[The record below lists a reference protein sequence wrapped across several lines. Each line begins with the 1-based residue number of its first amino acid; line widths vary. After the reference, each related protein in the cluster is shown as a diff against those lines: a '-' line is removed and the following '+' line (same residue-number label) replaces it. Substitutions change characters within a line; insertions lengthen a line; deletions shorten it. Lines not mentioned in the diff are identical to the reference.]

1 MNLKKLSSH
10 PNGLAAGFVNYAIVT
25 AEYAA
30 AAFAF
35 GYIQNA
41 YPDKARIAGVP
52 TDLGVGVA
60 AKAASLVV
68 TLLGKGGV
76 LAKARPHLDIV
87 GNAGIAAYF
96 HTLGA
101 GHGFKKSGRVRA
113 ILPAGSEAAL
123 SKAVPA
129 ATIMGV
135 AANTQPKDLL
145 SSADLAKLAR
155 GK

>member
-10 PNGLAAGFVNYAIVT
+10 PNGNRSGVQSNLMVT

-41 YPDKARIAGVP
+41 YPDKARIYGVP

-60 AKAASLVV
+60 AKAASMFV

-76 LAKARPHLDIV
+76 LGKARPHLDIV

-113 ILPAGSEAAL
+113 ILPAGSEAAVQ
-123 SKAVPA
+123 KAVPA

-145 SSADLAKLAR
+145 SASDLAKLAR